1 MTIRQYL
8 DLFVDDS
15 RLKVIIFNL
24 NEGNDVF
31 EGYGD
36 EIPYDLEDKDV
47 VSLDITSFPGGIAI
61 TIESE

>member
-61 TIESE
+61 NIESE